1 VLLDLNLPRLDGREV
16 LARIKSDPGLR
27 SIPVVVL
34 STSKSVDDVRSSY
47 DLHANAFVSKP
58 AELDQFLDVVREV
71 GDFFLTVSRLPTAN

>member
-1 VLLDLNLPRLDGREV
+1 
-16 LARIKSDPGLR
+16 
-27 SIPVVVL
+27 
-34 STSKSVDDVRSSY
+34 VDDVRSSY